1 MTLLVAGLI
10 VFFGVHV
17 FPWFPAR
24 RDATLAMLGRQRYR
38 GLFALLSAIGL
49 GLIIFGYGTAERTY
63 LWTPAEGA
71 RHLAYMIVPVA
82 LCLMVAAEVGSNIKR
97 LTAHPMLWGVV
108 LWASVH
114 LLNNGDV
121 ESLLLFGGF
130 LAYSLLTMISTNRR
144 GAAPSVEKRP
154 IWRDL
159 IAVVA
164 GLAAAGAI
172 AHFHEFLFGVSIQ

>member
-1 MTLLVAGLI
+1 MTYLIAGLI

-17 FPWFPAR
+17 FPWFDAR
-24 RDATLAMLGRQRYR
+24 RAAVIGTLSARRYK

-82 LCLMVAAEVGSNIKR
+82 LCLTVAAEVGSNIKR

-130 LAYSLLTMISTNRR
+130 LTYSLLAMLSANRR
-144 GAAPSVEKRP
+144 GAQKMQKKQPL
-154 IWRDL
+154 WRDVVTL
-159 IAVVA
+159 AGGIAA
-164 GLAAAGAI
+164 TGAI
-172 AHFHEFLFGVSIQ
+172 AHFHETLFGVSIQ